1 MKYILSLFIVLLVF
15 TISINAQTDTTEAEK
30 IEPKELAD
38 GTLYGTDINAD
49 MTIISVT
56 DIFNDLKGY
65 EGKTVVVQG
74 DMSEICRSG
83 GCWTIITDG
92 NNYLRA
98 LTLHKFIL
106 PKEMDITDKKA
117 VIEGEFAV
125 KEITEEQAK
134 HFAEESGKDPN
145 TITGP
150 QTMYR
155 IKATGI
161 KILK

>member
-1 MKYILSLFIVLLVF
+1 MKYIIPFFVVLFVF
-15 TISINAQTDTTEAEK
+15 TLNINSQHDSDKVVA
-30 IEPKELAD
+30 KELAD
-38 GTLYGTDINAD
+38 GTLYGADITAGS
-49 MTIISVT
+49 SVIKVE
-56 DIFNDLKGY
+56 DIFADLKGY
-65 EGKTVVVQG
+65 EGKTVVVEG
-74 DMSEICRSG
+74 AMSELCRSG

-92 NNYLRA
+92 KNYIRA
-98 LTLHKFIL
+98 LTLHKFIM
-106 PKEMDITDKKA
+106 PKDMDITNKRA
-117 VIEGEFAV
+117 VIEGEFAT

-145 TITGP
+145 AITGP

>member
-1 MKYILSLFIVLLVF
+1 MKYLIPILIVLFAV
-15 TISINAQTDTTEAEK
+15 TTGVYTQHDSEKVEA
-30 IEPKELAD
+30 KELAD

-49 MTIISVT
+49 YKVLTVT
-56 DIFNDLKGY
+56 DIFADLKGY
-65 EGKTVVVQG
+65 EGKTVVVHG

-92 NNYLRA
+92 KNYIRA
-98 LTLHKFIL
+98 MTLHKFIL
-106 PKEMDITDKKA
+106 PKEMDITNKK
-117 VIEGEFAV
+117 VLIEGEFAT

-145 TITGP
+145 EIKGP

>member
-1 MKYILSLFIVLLVF
+1 MKYIIPILIVLFAF
-15 TISINAQTDTTEAEK
+15 TTAVYTQHDSEK
-30 IEPKELAD
+30 VVAKELAD
-38 GTLYGTDINAD
+38 GTLYGADINAEQKVL
-49 MTIISVT
+49 TVT
-56 DIFNDLKGY
+56 DIFADLKGF

-83 GCWTIITDG
+83 GCWTIVTDG
-92 NNYLRA
+92 KNNIRA
-98 LTLHKFIL
+98 MTLHKFIL
-106 PKEMDITDKKA
+106 PKEMDITNKKV
-117 VIEGEFAV
+117 VIEGEFAT

-145 TITGP
+145 EIKGP

>member
-1 MKYILSLFIVLLVF
+1 MKYLIPILIVLFAF
-15 TISINAQTDTTEAEK
+15 TAVTYTQHDSEKVEA
-30 IEPKELAD
+30 KELAD

-49 MTIISVT
+49 QKVLTVT
-56 DIFNDLKGY
+56 DIFADLKGY
-65 EGKTVVVQG
+65 EGKIVVVQG

-83 GCWTIITDG
+83 GCWTIVTDG
-92 NNYLRA
+92 TNYIRA

-106 PKEMDITDKKA
+106 PKEMDITNKKA

-145 TITGP
+145 EVKGP